1 MHDAHTLEQHVKA
14 ASRFLQRNYDPEGIR
29 VGSVHTGFSIEPAL
43 NYL

>member
-1 MHDAHTLEQHVKA
+1 MHDAYAPAQHVKA
-14 ASRFLQRNYDPEGIR
+14 ASRFLQRNYDPDGIR